1 MNYLKFLLVC
11 FAILFIYAKFKLKFK
26 KEDFIIIGK
35 IFFLI
40 TVVSVPLIAL
50 ECLIEY
56 LL

>member
-11 FAILFIYAKFKLKFK
+11 FAILFLYAKFKLKFT

-35 IFFLI
+35 IFFVI
-40 TVVSVPLIAL
+40 IVVSVPLIVL
-50 ECLIEY
+50 TWLVGY